1 MPKPTLVQRN
11 SFKTWL
17 RHYKRKFANTTIPE
31 FYIDDI
37 LTAKASGIST
47 TDNVR
52 VIPFNNFGTEDIST
66 DVSNDTLFYLPALPN
81 DTVTLSVG
89 SSSYTFKLE

>member
-1 MPKPTLVQRN
+1 M
-11 SFKTWL
+11 L

-31 FYIDDI
+31 FYIDEH

-52 VIPFNNFGTEDIST
+52 IIPFNNFGTEDIST

-81 DTVTLSVG
+81 DTVILSVG
-89 SSSYTFKLE
+89 SSSYTFKLVGEDGITCDGIIWD